1 MHLEG
6 VLGQERARAQLE
18 AEAKAGRL
26 AHAYLF
32 VGPKGTG
39 RGTTALALFKAL
51 NCQDESTEAP
61 CGVCP
66 SCRRVQAGQHE
77 DLLVLAPA
85 HGQASAQIKVEE
97 VREMLRALS
106 FPPFGGGWRLVLIRE
121 AGQLNP
127 TSANVLLKTLE
138 EPPPRNILVLSVQ
151 DAGEVLPTL
160 VSRCRRLNFQPL
172 PEALVQQELQSRGLD
187 PDEAALRAAL
197 SAGSLGR
204 ALGLDH
210 KRLRQNLEH
219 LLEQIDSGRGSLEDW
234 AFAEEVIA
242 PFKGPER
249 LDRQGLAEF
258 LDLLGHYYR
267 DQAARA
273 AGRPQAAL
281 LPVLGAGQPVSLGR
295 ALSYFSL
302 LRQAQGLI
310 LSNAAPELTLTVLLG
325 RLRQARVEAS

>member
-1 MHLEG
+1 MRLEG
-6 VLGQERARAQLE
+6 ILGQERARAQLE

-51 NCQDESTEAP
+51 NCRDQSAEVP

-66 SCRRVQAGQHE
+66 SCRRAQAGQHE
-77 DLLVLAPA
+77 DLLTLAPA

-106 FPPFGGGWRLVLIRE
+106 FPPFGGGWRMVLIRE
-121 AGQLNP
+121 AAQLNL

-138 EPPPRNILVLSVQ
+138 EPPPRNIIVLSVQ
-151 DAGEVLPTL
+151 DAAEVLPTL

-172 PEALVQQELQSRGLD
+172 PEALIQAELLARGLTAE
-187 PDEAALRAAL
+187 EAALRAAL

-204 ALGLDH
+204 ALGLNH
-210 KRLRQNLEH
+210 QRLRSNLERILEH
-219 LLEQIDSGRGSLEDW
+219 LDRGRGSLEDW

-249 LDRQGLAEF
+249 LDRQGLADF

-281 LPVLGAGQPVSLGR
+281 LPDMGAGGQVSLGR
-295 ALSYFSL
+295 ALAFFSL

-310 LSNAAPELTLTVLLG
+310 LANAAPELTLTVLLG
-325 RLRQARVEAS
+325 RLRQAGVEAS